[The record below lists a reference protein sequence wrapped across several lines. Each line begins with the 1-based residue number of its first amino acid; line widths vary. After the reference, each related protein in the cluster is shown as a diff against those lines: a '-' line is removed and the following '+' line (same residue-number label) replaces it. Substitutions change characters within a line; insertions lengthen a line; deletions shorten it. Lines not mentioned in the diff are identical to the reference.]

1 MDFKISQSAA
11 GNVVVLKLSG
21 KLDAQS
27 APTANEQLRG
37 QIGTGHSKIVLDL
50 TELTYISSAGLGILN
65 ANQADAKKAGG
76 GIRLAGVKPQVKDVF
91 DLMKFTLLFPMFPG
105 VQEAL
110 AGF

>member
-1 MDFKISQSAA
+1 MDFKIAQSSS
-11 GNVVVLKLSG
+11 GSIIVLKMIG

-37 QIGTGHSKIVLDL
+37 QIGTGHSKIVLDFS
-50 TELTYISSAGLGILN
+50 ELTYISSAGLGILN

-76 GIRLAGVKPQVKDVF
+76 GIRLAAVTPQVKDVF

-105 VQEAL
+105 VQDAV